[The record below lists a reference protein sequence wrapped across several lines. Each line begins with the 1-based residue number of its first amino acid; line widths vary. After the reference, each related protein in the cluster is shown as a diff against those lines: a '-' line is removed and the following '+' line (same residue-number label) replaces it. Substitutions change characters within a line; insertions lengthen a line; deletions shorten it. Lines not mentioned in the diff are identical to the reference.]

1 MKSYI
6 NQTKQNVIKSIC
18 NQYPSLTYNN
28 VNKLLRKKDV
38 KINGQRIKDN
48 IQIQVGDEV
57 EVYFDFDKVSIDYQ
71 IVYQDENILIVNK
84 PQGIEVVGGDNNLT
98 QILSKDLSYDVY
110 PCHRLDLNTKGL
122 VVFAKSKYVQEQMFL
137 VFKNKFIT
145 KEYLALVLGNFK
157 QKTGVEKGYLFKDEK
172 KSQVFIYKTQK
183 PNTKF
188 IQTQYEVLKD
198 YGDICLV
205 KIIIPT
211 GRTHQIRA
219 HMSFLGHPIIGDQK
233 YGDVELN
240 KKYGKKRQCLC
251 ACKLKFNLPQDHKF
265 SYLNNLDIEIE
276 PNF

>member
-18 NQYPSLTYNN
+18 NQYPSLTYNS

-71 IVYQDENILIVNK
+71 IVYQDENTLIVNK

-145 KEYLALVLGNFK
+145 KEYLALVRGNFK

-251 ACKLKFNLPQDHKF
+251 ACKLKFNLPQDHKL